1 MLRADARKI
10 TWGVLGTLGG
20 VSLIVFALLYLL
32 LADPQGDPLPASARP
47 DHAAI
52 RKELEAAA
60 NDRLGSYGWIDREK
74 GIVHLPIQ
82 RAAQLW
88 IQERSGK

>member
-20 VSLIVFALLYLL
+20 VSLIVFALLFLL

-60 NDRLGSYGWIDREK
+60 QVRLGGYGWIDRDK
-74 GIVHLPIQ
+74 GIVHIPVD
-82 RAAQLW
+82 RAARLW
-88 IQERSGK
+88 ITERSGK